1 MYSAVQPKSYMNA
14 NEMGGTVPA
23 TVQGGDA
30 IIHKHIEEIIEHSF
44 MKTPS
49 EQIYQFQK
57 PGSAVHINLV
67 KLPNGKGTY
76 IIANNACGQID
87 VI

>member
-1 MYSAVQPKSYMNA
+1 M
-14 NEMGGTVPA
+14 PA

-30 IIHKHIEEIIEHSF
+30 VVHKHIEELIDSSF

-57 PGSAVHINLV
+57 PGSVIHINIV
-67 KLPNGKGTY
+67 NMPDGNGTY
-76 IIANNACGQID
+76 IIANNAEGKID
-87 VI
+87 VIERGK

>member
-1 MYSAVQPKSYMNA
+1 MNA
-14 NEMGGTVPA
+14 NEIGGTVPA

-49 EQIYQFQK
+49 EQIYQF
-57 PGSAVHINLV
+57 
-67 KLPNGKGTY
+67 
-76 IIANNACGQID
+76 
-87 VI
+87 